1 MIDEQRR
8 LQFGCHFVLV
18 GKNVAFLPLL
28 ENFQIRQTMYD
39 TLIATFSN
47 MATNDQAI
55 VNRPPSFRSAVW
67 KYYGFLDE
75 EGARDKSKN
84 IFKICLATF
93 KYCAGSSSSTSA
105 HLKRRHS
112 NNEK

>member
-1 MIDEQRR
+1 
-8 LQFGCHFVLV
+8 
-18 GKNVAFLPLL
+18 
-28 ENFQIRQTMYD
+28 MYD
-39 TLIATFSN
+39 TLIVTFSN

-67 KYYGFLDE
+67 KYYGFLAE
-75 EGARDKSKN
+75 EGTRDKSKN
-84 IFKICLATF
+84 ICKICSATF
-93 KYCAGSSSSTSA
+93 KYCAGSTLSTSA

>member
-1 MIDEQRR
+1 M
-8 LQFGCHFVLV
+8 LV